1 MADIRRPSIPTGKP
15 VCLRRIHRTGI
26 RHPDPLGVW
35 FWLTAG
41 KKVHKASK
49 PRRAMAVYRR
59 PAPAA
64 TSWSPMARPRV
75 SPGRASASGG
85 RTPSTAPDQ
94 NRQGYLHARPANP
107 KGAIVYRR
115 HRRDAR
121 YYGGRF
127 PAVGQATG
135 DCHNGDGFQANI
147 IPDDGRAGR
156 SASKALSDIRVR
168 KAIIIVLHD
177 SILNNCNIITLIKY
191 TVML

>member
-1 MADIRRPSIPTGKP
+1 MAEE
-15 VCLRRIHRTGI
+15 
-26 RHPDPLGVW
+26 PLQ
-35 FWLTAG
+35 
-41 KKVHKASK
+41 
-49 PRRAMAVYRR
+49 PRA
-59 PAPAA
+59 
-64 TSWSPMARPRV
+64 
-75 SPGRASASGG
+75 
-85 RTPSTAPDQ
+85 DQ

-135 DCHNGDGFQANI
+135 YCHNGDGFQADI